1 MIEKFNGVIYLL
13 IFIVH
18 FIGYAFYAYRCIFA
32 TQSFLNQYAMDKTG
46 AIMTRFFGSIFLG
59 SVLMALYIMFIK
71 PGGIENTWGFFN
83 LIFIQ
88 NLTAFLI
95 GIYAI
100 KISKLGHTDKT
111 SIEGVIAPGVLT
123 ILSAILCYGLADKI
137 YT

>member
-1 MIEKFNGVIYLL
+1 MIAKFNNIFYLI
-13 IFIVH
+13 IFLAH
-18 FIGYAFYAYRCIFA
+18 FIGIAAYCFQTIVGTKKF
-32 TQSFLNQYAMDKTG
+32 MDKFGIDHSAAVMVRFVG
-46 AIMTRFFGSIFLG
+46 ALMLGWVIMAI
-59 SVLMALYIMFIK
+59 YIMFIRS
-71 PGGIENTWGFFN
+71 GGVENTWGFFN
-83 LIFIQ
+83 LIFVQ
-88 NLTAFLI
+88 NLMAFLI